1 MSGGGLVSIFVDSL
15 GLPLGLPTFVG
26 GLSTFPPPVLGLA
39 FLDFLLVSFSSGESS
54 ERDKVGVSGLLV
66 TEGERLRARFLV
78 TKLESA
84 VGFLGLTLVTLGV
97 GTSVLAV
104 AEREEREMETS
115 REVGLDL
122 RCWNVP
128 CIEDGDVV
136 LA

>member
-1 MSGGGLVSIFVDSL
+1 MDSL

-39 FLDFLLVSFSSGESS
+39 FLDFLLVSFSSGESR

-66 TEGERLRARFLV
+66 TEGDRLSARFLV

-84 VGFLGLTLVTLGV
+84 VGFLGLTWVTLGV
-97 GTSVLAV
+97 GTSVLVV
-104 AEREEREMETS
+104 AERVEREMETS

-122 RCWNVP
+122 RCCSVL

>member
-1 MSGGGLVSIFVDSL
+1 M
-15 GLPLGLPTFVG
+15 TF
-26 GLSTFPPPVLGLA
+26 SPPVLGLA
-39 FLDFLLVSFSSGESS
+39 FFDFLLVSYSSGESS
-54 ERDKVGVSGLLV
+54 EMDKVGVSGLLV

-84 VGFLGLTLVTLGV
+84 VGFLGLTLVTVEV
-97 GTSVLAV
+97 GTSVLVV

-122 RCWNVP
+122 GCWSVL